1 MPYAPALLLLLFT
14 AWAGT
19 FEGAASAAGA
29 GVGTAMLLLALV
41 WAGLRLDP
49 LGLGRAGRYLVAGLL
64 VALAASAW
72 ISPVTRA
79 GLEGLLLLPAWLSL
93 PAATAVCWR
102 HRDDRRR
109 GLAAVAA
116 VVLLMALW
124 ALSDWLFTASPRPS
138 QPLGHHNLLA
148 LWLVTLLP
156 LAALP
161 MGSGRWGRG
170 LGIGA
175 VGVGLVAVLATRS
188 LAGILALLVPWA
200 GLWLVSRRRR
210 VAPKLSWILLVFGF
224 AALAWV
230 TGPRMVD
237 VISGGDPSAQAR
249 RVYLQ
254 AGLEGTGGRPVVGWG
269 PGATPWTLALFLDPV
284 PGVNPPS
291 EVVGQV
297 HSLPL
302 QLAYETG
309 LPGFLLVL
317 AIFAVFALRRW
328 RGVGRSEER
337 TTVLAA
343 LSGLAAAAV
352 ASLGTAG
359 LTVTALPAAW
369 GVTAGAALAA
379 SERDGESPGPHARA
393 RTAALVLAALL
404 LVALLPWLRAR
415 HLYERAAEAPE
426 LEGAQRRL
434 AAAVELDP
442 RFPLY
447 RARWAWATGSAA
459 DARRAAAD
467 AVGIAPLWLQAGV
480 LGLEAGESWARDALR
495 RACRLD
501 PFSPFAPWFLARSDP
516 QAPEAPRRAA
526 RALLLEPRLVGAL
539 LWETQPE
546 LRAATRREIAAW
558 PGVDPGLKTA
568 LRDALDRG
576 EPPSPS
582 GEPAALVLTLEARA
596 DQPFALH
603 AFRRLPWP
611 ARLAAV
617 PVRGSRARAVELP
630 SAARRPET
638 KAEAFRTS
646 RGCR

>member
-1 MPYAPALLLLLFT
+1 MPYAPALLLLLFA

-19 FEGAASAAGA
+19 FEGAASAVGA
-29 GVGTAMLLLALV
+29 TAGTAVLLVALA
-41 WAGLRLDP
+41 WTGLRLDP
-49 LGLGRAGRYLVAGLL
+49 LGLGRTGRYLVAGLL
-64 VALAASAW
+64 VVLAASAW
-72 ISPVTRA
+72 TSPVTRT

-93 PAATAVCWR
+93 PAATALCWR
-102 HRDDRRR
+102 RRGDRRR
-109 GLAAVAA
+109 GLVAVAA

-124 ALSDWLFTASPRPS
+124 ALSDWIFTASPRPS
-138 QPLGHHNLLA
+138 RPLGHHNLLA

-161 MGSGRWGRG
+161 IGSGRWGRG
-170 LGIGA
+170 LGIAA
-175 VGVGLVAVLATRS
+175 VGAGLVTVLATRS
-188 LAGILALLVPWA
+188 LAGTLALLVPLA
-200 GLWLVSRRRR
+200 GLWLASRRRR
-210 VAPKLSWILLVFGF
+210 VTPKLSWILLVLV
-224 AALAWV
+224 LAGLTWV
-230 TGPRMVD
+230 AGPRVVD
-237 VISGGDPSAQAR
+237 VITGGDPSARAR

-254 AGLEGTGGRPVVGWG
+254 AGLDGTGERPLVGWG

-302 QLAYETG
+302 QIAYETG
-309 LPGFLLVL
+309 LPGLLLTL
-317 AIFAVFALRRW
+317 AILTVFALRRW
-328 RGVGRSEER
+328 RGARRGEGRP
-337 TTVLAA
+337 TVVAA
-343 LSGLAAAAV
+343 LGGLGAAAV

-359 LTVTALPAAW
+359 LAVTALPAAW

-379 SERDGESPGPHARA
+379 SARDGESRTPHARA

-426 LEGAQRRL
+426 LDGAERRL
-434 AAAVELDP
+434 AAAVDLDP

-447 RARWAWATGSAA
+447 RARWAWAIGSAA

-467 AVGIAPLWLQAGV
+467 AVAVAPLWLQAGV
-480 LGLEAGESWARDALR
+480 LGLEVGESWAQDALR

-501 PFSPFAPWFLARSDP
+501 PFSPFAPFFLARSDP
-516 QAPEAPRRAA
+516 DAPEAPRGAA
-526 RALLLEPRLVGAL
+526 RALLLEPRLSGAL
-539 LWETQPE
+539 LWETYPD
-546 LRAATRREIAAW
+546 LRAAARREIAAW

-568 LRDALDRG
+568 LREALDHG
-576 EPPSPS
+576 EPPAPDD
-582 GEPAALVLTLEARA
+582 EVAALVLTLEARA
-596 DQPFALH
+596 GQPFALH

-617 PVRGSRARAVELP
+617 PVRTSRARAVELP

-638 KAEAFRTS
+638 QTEAFGGP